1 MKKNFILLVV
11 LILIGAFF
19 FWDRERSEQQ
29 KEQEEKEKQLFSISK
44 DEVKEITLVKGDKTF
59 KAVMEG
65 ERWKLVQ
72 PFETDGDKSAWDGIA
87 SSYTTGKMQR
97 VIQENAEDLKP
108 FGLDEPKIAVSLAG
122 VGGATQTTILF
133 GNETPTSGKYFA
145 LIEGT
150 SDVLTV
156 YSSIYNLAD
165 KELYDFRDKTIV
177 DMEADEVQKV
187 EIAHGEADMTLERR
201 GENEWVVTQ
210 PILARADEAQIRD
223 LINNVRNGKIKQF
236 IEEAPESY
244 DAYGLVNP
252 ATKLVFWT
260 GEKNNQSSW
269 AARALL
275 IGGTSAME
283 HWYAKREGQK
293 NVFSV
298 DPKDFNKVPKDI
310 DSLRSKKVTHL
321 RSWEVNSI
329 KLISSGSVIAEA
341 TKDAGDW
348 FLIHPESGK
357 ANFSSVS
364 NWVRDTVDLEIAEFV
379 QGTTEEFGLGQPD
392 VVIELAKN
400 ESSIDTEEAEKSSTV
415 DVIKLVKE
423 KSDDPQFYVGAR
435 IDPLEIY
442 KLKIEDVEAVLSK
455 ASDVS
460 LAATPTPL
468 PSEESETEDSS
479 EPEG

>member
-1 MKKNFILLVV
+1 MKKNLILLLV

-19 FWDRERSEQQ
+19 YWDRERSEQQ

-44 DEVKEITLVKGDKTF
+44 DEVKEITLVKGDGTF

-72 PFETDGDKSAWDGIA
+72 PFEADGDKSAWDGIA
-87 SSYTTGKMQR
+87 NSYTSGKHQR

-108 FGLDEPKIAVSLAG
+108 FGLDDPKITASLAG
-122 VGGATQTTILF
+122 VDGATKTTILF

-187 EIAHGEADMTLERR
+187 EIAHGDADLTLERR

-210 PILARADEAQIRD
+210 PLLARADEAQIRD

-236 IEEAPESY
+236 IEETPESY
-244 DAYGLVNP
+244 EAYGLVDP

-275 IGGTSAME
+275 IGGTSAMD

-310 DSLRSKKVTHL
+310 DSLRSKKITDL
-321 RSWEVNSI
+321 RSWEINSM
-329 KLISSGSVIAEA
+329 KLVSSGSVIAEA

-348 FLIHPESGK
+348 FLIQPESGK
-357 ANFSSVS
+357 ANFSSLS
-364 NWVRDTVDLEIAEFV
+364 NLVRDMVDLEIAEFV
-379 QGTTEEFGLGQPD
+379 QGATEEYGLGQPD
-392 VVIELAKN
+392 IVIELAKQD
-400 ESSIDTEEAEKSSTV
+400 SSAETEDAEKTSTI
-415 DVIKLVKE
+415 DIIELVKE
-423 KSDDPQFYVGAR
+423 KSDNPQFYIGAR
-435 IDPLEIY
+435 TEPLEIY
-442 KLKIEDVEAVLSK
+442 KLKIEDVDSVLSK

-460 LAATPTPL
+460 LAETPTPL
-468 PSEESETEDSS
+468 PLDESETEDSS
-479 EPEG
+479 ETEG